1 LRTRRIGRISE
12 SCKLNLL
19 TINNDNIAK
28 QQSLQR
34 LVQEETKQE
43 LKELKARLNQF
54 ELEANTRQQQQI
66 AQMKAELETTVQVVG
81 KLLQMLK
88 SVSEE
93 KAANTS

>member
-1 LRTRRIGRISE
+1 MRTRRIGRISE

>member
-1 LRTRRIGRISE
+1 
-12 SCKLNLL
+12 LL